1 LVRGRPTLQLASKA
15 ESNSFVDAFFKVR
28 DYNLSQIDQES
39 LASVMFH
46 QNLRE
51 GHYRVIRNTL
61 IDYDTGMYHY
71 EKAYKGK
78 TTDRRGEMPMGMS
91 DMLSSFYFTRTLE
104 LRAGGEYSFDVFSDG
119 DVFPLKVIV
128 DKKIEKVKVEAGEFE
143 CLKITPL
150 IVGDAIFRAK
160 EGKMTIWLT
169 NDERKMP
176 VLIRSKVAV
185 GAFDAEL
192 ASY

>member
-1 LVRGRPTLQLASKA
+1 
-15 ESNSFVDAFFKVR
+15 
-28 DYNLSQIDQES
+28 
-39 LASVMFH
+39 
-46 QNLRE
+46 
-51 GHYRVIRNTL
+51 
-61 IDYDTGMYHY
+61 
-71 EKAYKGK
+71 
-78 TTDRRGEMPMGMS
+78 MPMGMS